1 MVGQEAP
8 FPGVSRRGW
17 APGVPV
23 LGVVSLWDVGT
34 RQFVLSTCAS
44 AASAS
49 GSQNVISIARYIS
62 MALVSAASG
71 LLRLASRGIQQAEAA
86 MTMGLEGT
94 HVQLLGQAEGLAV
107 VGFGLFGLWG
117 MAMRRDL
124 AEEPQDPCLVAVLL
138 EV

>member
-1 MVGQEAP
+1 
-8 FPGVSRRGW
+8 
-17 APGVPV
+17 
-23 LGVVSLWDVGT
+23 L
-34 RQFVLSTCAS
+34 AS

-49 GSQNVISIARYIS
+49 GSQKVIAIDRYIS
-62 MALVSAASG
+62 MAVVSAASG
-71 LLRLASRGIQQAEAA
+71 LLRLASRGIQHPQAA
-86 MTMGLEGT
+86 MAMGLEGT

-107 VGFGLFGLWG
+107 GGFGLFGLWG